1 MIQCP
6 RGTRDFLPD
15 EMERRRFYEGRLRE
29 TARTF
34 GFREV
39 ETPIFED
46 SELFVLRSGPNVLK
60 ELYAFEDKGGRS
72 IALRPEMTAPA
83 VRMFVNGMSNDP
95 KPIKMFYFGQ
105 CFRYERPQSGR
116 YREFF
121 QFGAEIIGSATPQ
134 TDAEAIAMASAMLGS
149 LGLKDYRLRIG
160 HIGVLRQRIADIG
173 VPKERTAEVLQK
185 LDKKLYDEARPLLT
199 DMGVSEQDMEDLFA
213 LTETVGGTEV
223 LSKVPGEA
231 GDWLRQV
238 VAYLD
243 AMGVRD
249 LEIDL
254 GVVRGLDYYTG
265 MVFEAE
271 APALGAEKQICGG
284 GSYTLSELF
293 GGERVFSTGFA
304 IGFDRALLALEKEG
318 AVYQQKGI
326 DAYVLCASDDVR
338 IEAARIAA
346 SLRAEGLSVDQDIMD
361 RKMAKAMK
369 SASTVRARYAVI
381 VGARDLENGEAT
393 LRDMESGEQSQVK
406 IGELAS
412 RIRARTGIIG
422 NAQSG

>member
-15 EMERRRFYEGRLRE
+15 EMEKRRFFESKLRDM
-29 TARTF
+29 AKIH
-34 GFREV
+34 GFRET

-46 SELFVLRSGPNVLK
+46 AELFILRSGPNVLK
-60 ELYAFEDKGGRS
+60 ELYAFEDKGGRQ

-95 KPIKMFYFGQ
+95 KPIKIFYFGQ

-121 QFGAEIIGSATPQ
+121 QFGAEIIGGATPE
-134 TDAEAIAMASAMLGS
+134 TDAEAIAAASGMIKA

-160 HIGVLRQRIADIG
+160 HIGVLRRRIADAG
-173 VPKERTAEVLQK
+173 VPADRIAEILQK
-185 LDKKLYDEARPLLT
+185 LDKKLYGEARPLLA
-199 DMGVSEQDMEDLFA
+199 DMGVSDEDAEDIFS

-223 LSKVPGEA
+223 LDRVPGEA

-249 LEIDL
+249 VEIDL

-271 APALGAEKQICGG
+271 APALGAEKQVCGG

-293 GGERVFSTGFA
+293 GGEKVFSTGFA
-304 IGFDRALLALEKEG
+304 IGFDRVLLALEKEG
-318 AVYQQKGI
+318 MAYEPRGI
-326 DAYVLCASDDVR
+326 DAYVISVTDDVR
-338 IEAARIAA
+338 LKAAEVAA
-346 SLRAEGLSVDQDIMD
+346 MLRSAGVSADIDIMG
-361 RKMAKAMK
+361 RKMAKALK
-369 SASTVRARYAVI
+369 FASSARARYAVI
-381 VGARDLENGEAT
+381 IGSKELGEGSAT
-393 LRDMESGEQSQVK
+393 LRDMSSGEQSLVP
-406 IGELAS
+406 ISELAA
-412 RIRARTGIIG
+412 RI
-422 NAQSG
+422 SG

>member
-15 EMERRRFYEGRLRE
+15 DMERRRSYEGRLRE
-29 TARTF
+29 AARMR

-72 IALRPEMTAPA
+72 LALRPEMTAPV
-83 VRMFVNGMSNDP
+83 VRMFVNSMSNDP
-95 KPIKMFYFGQ
+95 RPIKVFYFGQ

-121 QFGAEIIGSATPQ
+121 QFGAEIIGGATPE
-134 TDAEAIAMASAMLGS
+134 TDAEAIAAASACLKA
-149 LGLKDYRLRIG
+149 LGLRDYRLRIG
-160 HIGVLRQRIADIG
+160 HIGVLRQRLADIG
-173 VPKERTAEVLQK
+173 VPQGRVAEVLQR
-185 LDKKLYDEARPLLT
+185 LDKKEYGEARPLLG
-199 DMGVSEQDMEDLFA
+199 DMGVPEADIDALFDL
-213 LTETVGGTEV
+213 TDTVGGTEV

-238 VAYLD
+238 VSYLE
-243 AMGVRD
+243 ASGVSGFD
-249 LEIDL
+249 IDL

-318 AVYQQKGI
+318 VTFECAGV

-338 IEAARIAA
+338 VDAARIAA
-346 SLRAEGLSVDQDIMD
+346 GLRDAGISTDVDIMG
-361 RKMAKAMK
+361 RKMAKALRYAS
-369 SASTVRARYAVI
+369 SARARYAVI
-381 VGARDLENGEAT
+381 VGARDLANGEVT
-393 LRDMESGEQSQVK
+393 LRDMATGEQSVVPLDS
-406 IGELAS
+406 LAAT
-412 RIRARTGIIG
+412 IRGSSEG
-422 NAQSG
+422 

>member
-15 EMERRRFYEGRLRE
+15 EMEKRRFYESRLRH

-46 SELFVLRSGPNVLK
+46 AELFILRSGPNVLK
-60 ELYAFEDKGGRS
+60 ELYAFEDKGGRQIS
-72 IALRPEMTAPA
+72 LRPEMTAPV
-83 VRMFVNGMSNDP
+83 VRMFVNNMSNEP
-95 KPIKMFYFGQ
+95 KPIKVFYFGQ

-121 QFGAEIIGSATPQ
+121 QFGAEIIGSATPE
-134 TDAEAIAMASAMLGS
+134 TDAEAIALAYAMIGQI
-149 LGLKDYRLRIG
+149 GVKNYRIRIG
-160 HIGVLRQRIADIG
+160 HIGVLRQRIADAG
-173 VPKERTAEVLQK
+173 VPADRTAEVLQK
-185 LDKKLYDEARPLLT
+185 LDKKLYDEARPLME
-199 DMGVSEQDMEDLFA
+199 DMGVKAEDIDDIFS
-213 LTETVGGTEV
+213 LTETVGGVEV
-223 LSKVPGEA
+223 LDRVPGEA

-238 VAYLD
+238 VAYLKV
-243 AMGVRD
+243 MGVED

-293 GGERVFSTGFA
+293 GGEKVFSTGFA
-304 IGFDRALLALEKEG
+304 IGFDRILLALEKEG
-318 AVYQQKGI
+318 SDYTPEGI
-326 DAYVLCASDDVR
+326 DAYVVSVTDDMRVK
-338 IEAARIAA
+338 AAEVAA
-346 SLRAEGLSVDQDIMD
+346 MLRAGGVSADVDIMG
-361 RKMAKAMK
+361 RKMAKALK
-369 SASTVRARYAVI
+369 FASSVRARYAVI
-381 VGARDLENGEAT
+381 VGAKEMEQDSVT
-393 LRDMESGEQSQVK
+393 LRDMSTGEQTLVK
-406 IGELAS
+406 VAELCGKIKTDS
-412 RIRARTGIIG
+412 C
-422 NAQSG
+422 

>member
-83 VRMFVNGMSNDP
+83 VRMFVNSMSNDP

-185 LDKKLYDEARPLLT
+185 LDKKLYDEARPLLSE
-199 DMGVSEQDMEDLFA
+199 MGVSEEDTDDLFA

-293 GGERVFSTGFA
+293 GGEKVFSTGFA

-318 AVYQQKGI
+318 AEYRQRGI

-369 SASTVRARYAVI
+369 SASTARARYAVI
-381 VGARDLENGEAT
+381 VGARDLENGEVT
-393 LRDMESGEQSQVK
+393 LRDMDSGEQSQVE
-406 IGELAS
+406 IGDLVP
-412 RIRARTGIIG
+412 RIRD
-422 NAQSG
+422 

>member
-318 AVYQQKGI
+318 AVYRQKGI

-338 IEAARIAA
+338 IEAAKIAA

-381 VGARDLENGEAT
+381 VGARDLENGEVT
-393 LRDMESGEQSQVK
+393 LRDMESGEQSQVGT
-406 IGELAS
+406 GELAS
-412 RIRARTGIIG
+412 RIRER
-422 NAQSG
+422 SCE